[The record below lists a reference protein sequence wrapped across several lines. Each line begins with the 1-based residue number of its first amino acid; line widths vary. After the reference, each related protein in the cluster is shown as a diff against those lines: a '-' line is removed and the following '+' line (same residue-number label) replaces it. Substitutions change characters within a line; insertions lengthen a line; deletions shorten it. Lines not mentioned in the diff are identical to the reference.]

1 MINKKIFKVSYI
13 VFYFIFM
20 ILFFPSI
27 TNAENKYFFTKEELD
42 GTKIEEG
49 KIGAGSGFD
58 TKAECDTYVKSVN
71 SSWKPSTCYA
81 GGNVTITSVSP
92 SSGKIGDLIT
102 IKGTNLNDV
111 VGVSFNGRDAG
122 YSNPKMT
129 SQIEPYIPS
138 GATSGVITVKTR
150 YRGTATY
157 KNFTISK
164 QDDLYWWYLNNSN
177 EYYGASGRLST
188 PGFTNEADCNKDRL
202 EYEASSSQAKTT
214 GPCFQETETTI
225 LKDRSNLYPIEAVK
239 EKSTDTTTY
248 NLLAPIGDL
257 ESVSSMNI
265 SDYFSLMLKIIIGLC
280 AVSAVIMI
288 VIGGIQYMGKDS
300 IFGKAEAKGKII
312 NAITGLI
319 IALGSYALL
328 NTINPDLLGVKGLG
342 IKQVKGEITYET
354 NSIYKKTAADGA
366 RCKVVTSGDCSVE
379 NLKKT
384 FGNKAE
390 AMSKICNIES
400 SGVASKVS
408 GGDVD
413 IDGIPFSFGLFQINI
428 IANGNHIR
436 IGSERCGGLFTK
448 GDGSKIVD
456 DNYIIK
462 VNGKYKYD
470 ARLNP
475 KYESLYNKC
484 KSELLRP
491 ELNIAVASKLTLS
504 AWKYSDG
511 DICPSAFN

>member
-42 GTKIEEG
+42 GTKIEGG

-58 TKAECDTYVKSVN
+58 TKAECDTYVKSVH
-71 SSWKPSTCYA
+71 SSLKPSTCYA

-111 VGVSFNGRDAG
+111 VSVSFNGRDAG

-129 SQIEPYIPS
+129 SQIKPSIPS

-157 KNFTISK
+157 KNFIISK

-239 EKSTDTTTY
+239 KKSTDTTTY
-248 NLLAPIGDL
+248 NLLAPIGEL
-257 ESVSSMNI
+257 KSVSSMNI

-280 AVSAVIMI
+280 AVSAVVMI
-288 VIGGIQYMGKDS
+288 VIGGVQYMGKDS
-300 IFGKAEAKGKII
+300 IFGKAEAKGRII
-312 NAITGLI
+312 NAIFGLI

-328 NTINPDLLGVKGLG
+328 NTINPDLLGVKGLN
-342 IKQVKGEITYET
+342 IKQVEGVIDLEYE
-354 NSIYKKTAADGA
+354 NEPWEGSSFGNNKNLCPQGFYNIDVPWGVGNKKTLNVCSSIKKDVIDLLNAAKSKGIMLSGSGSRTTEEQQDLRIQHGCPDSKTPSSKCNPPTA
-366 RCKVVTSGDCSVE
+366 RPGHSMHETGMAIDFRCNNVKMRSGDDCFNWLKDNAYKYKLY
-379 NLKKT
+379 NLK
-384 FGNKAE
+384 
-390 AMSKICNIES
+390 
-400 SGVASKVS
+400 
-408 GGDVD
+408 
-413 IDGIPFSFGLFQINI
+413 
-428 IANGNHIR
+428 
-436 IGSERCGGLFTK
+436 SEPWHWST
-448 GDGSKIVD
+448 
-456 DNYIIK
+456 
-462 VNGKYKYD
+462 NGK
-470 ARLNP
+470 
-475 KYESLYNKC
+475 
-484 KSELLRP
+484 
-491 ELNIAVASKLTLS
+491 
-504 AWKYSDG
+504 
-511 DICPSAFN
+511 